1 MAQSHAAAEAWKKA
15 VTEADDK
22 AVAKVAYSQLYDA
35 LHQEVLAKQPSFT
48 KAFKN
53 KVLDSISQQD
63 GQFMTGDDTNVF
75 YTERIGKEPSKSVV
89 DRKEEQAIKDAVVAV
104 HDAAL
109 QVCDGLREVHS
120 ASGKLA
126 KVASFDTYMRIV
138 REQQINYINVVIKVA
153 QAVPDQPTY
162 SNMITQYHLPTLSKV
177 ANKTEETRQIAAF
190 MYFTLYNMIMCEC
203 ISQINCATLFKVQY
217 SSFRR
222 TVLGRRQ
229 SGDSEIEKAKRLKQL
244 AKAETTPSAPTTRS
258 KTSSTKG
265 RSPAVVEER
274 VVRSE
279 VKQNPQK
286 QVKARFSKILA
297 GHTS

>member
-1 MAQSHAAAEAWKKA
+1 MQSHAAAEAWKKA

-22 AVAKVAYSQLYDA
+22 AVAKAAYSQLYDA
-35 LHQEVLAKQPSFT
+35 LHQDVLAKQPSFT

-63 GQFMTGDDTNVF
+63 GQFMTGDDTNMF
-75 YTERIGKEPSKSVV
+75 YTERIGEEPGKSVE

-104 HDAAL
+104 HESAL

-120 ASGKLA
+120 ALGKLA
-126 KVASFDTYMRIV
+126 KVAFFNTYMRIV
-138 REQQINYINVVIKVA
+138 REQQIPNVNVVIKVA

-177 ANKTEETRQIAAF
+177 ANKTEETRQMAAF
-190 MYFTLYNMIMCEC
+190 IYFMLYNMIMCER

-222 TVLGRRQ
+222 TVSGRRQ
-229 SGDSEIEKAKRLKQL
+229 SGGSEIKREKKVEATGQGRNYSISPDNQEQDQL
-244 AKAETTPSAPTTRS
+244 NQRRYS
-258 KTSSTKG
+258 
-265 RSPAVVEER
+265 
-274 VVRSE
+274 
-279 VKQNPQK
+279 
-286 QVKARFSKILA
+286 QVQQW
-297 GHTS
+297 